1 MYIADATHKSS
12 RLAWETMRSVST
24 YRYHGSDICLYMLAG
39 PMSEREK
46 LTEVVYSVIV
56 WLTVTCSVYVDTDVY
71 SFCEQKFGKMF
82 EGQAV
87 PE

>member
-1 MYIADATHKSS
+1 
-12 RLAWETMRSVST
+12 MRIGST
-24 YRYHGSDICLYMLAG
+24 YRYHGSHVCLQMLTG
-39 PMSEREK
+39 PRSVSEE

-56 WLTVTCSVYVDTDVY
+56 WLIVTCSVYVDTDVY
-71 SFCEQKFGKMF
+71 SFCEQKFGKIY